1 MKTNQLV
8 QFNLCREVFVDE
20 ERDKLKK
27 DIDFFGKKIKDS
39 ERQEEQAK
47 KNQALQDEKIVDLA
61 KKIRDLESELE
72 RNKEYMNEIDD
83 LKKENAILVS
93 AKEAGDEKMEWLA
106 KERDHD
112 RENFKAFTKKV
123 RTIASNDY

>member
-1 MKTNQLV
+1 MKTNQSV

-27 DIDFFGKKIKDS
+27 DINFLGKKIKDS
-39 ERQEEQAK
+39 ERQEEQSK
-47 KNQALQDEKIVDLA
+47 KTQALKDEKIVDLD
-61 KKIRDLESELE
+61 KNIRELESELE

-93 AKEAGDEKMEWLA
+93 AKEADDEKMEWLA

-123 RTIASNDY
+123 RTIASDDY